1 MRKRCV
7 LVRFCLDEKEAA
19 HFNRLIQRS
28 GLTRSTYLRQLIS
41 GVIPADHPPPDYFLM
56 MRELHSIGN
65 NLNQI
70 ARHAHA
76 IGVVDEGRY
85 DKNIA
90 RLDKTIKNITEA
102 VILPR
107 RYG

>member
-7 LVRFCLDEKEAA
+7 LVRFCLDEKEAT
-19 HFNRLIQRS
+19 HFNRLVARS
-28 GLTRSTYLRQLIS
+28 GLTRSSYLRQLIS
-41 GVIPADHPPPDYFLM
+41 GVIPADRPPPDYFLM
-56 MRELHSIGN
+56 MRELHFIGN

-76 IGVVDEGRY
+76 TGAVDERRY

-90 RLDKTIKNITEA
+90 CLDKTIKGITEA

-107 RYG
+107 RY